1 MKPEEALAKRVIEAV
16 EAGERMIYRE
26 NQSIRTPC

>member
-1 MKPEEALAKRVIEAV
+1 MKPEEALAKRVI

-26 NQSIRTPC
+26 NQSIRPPC